1 MIPPPKQHCDPQN
14 ELFCTRL
21 ARNYTLFGV
30 GAGRVASFTN
40 NILANTLSIP
50 KLLTLLRTFTESRNC
65 LLIQFKQLTCLSLPS
80 HTPSNTR
87 ARCKALRQHFS
98 YQAVFFAV
106 IKPMPSPPGSYES
119 LKLVCFNPDELITSC
134 IPDK

>member
-1 MIPPPKQHCDPQN
+1 MIPPPKQHCAPQN

-30 GAGRVASFTN
+30 GAGRVASLTN
-40 NILANTLSIP
+40 NILLIISFDLHCSTVP
-50 KLLTLLRTFTESRNC
+50 RTFTESRNC
-65 LLIQFKQLTCLSLPS
+65 LLIQFKQLTCLSLPF

-87 ARCKALRQHFS
+87 ARCKALGQHLS

-106 IKPMPSPPGSYES
+106 IKPVPSPSSSYQS
-119 LKLVCFNPDELITSC
+119 LKLVCFHPDELITSC